1 MIDTSVRAA
10 FENMAISGKGDAS
23 ALAAGLRRN
32 VTGVGLR
39 ALAAKLVHVAVCAP
53 ARLIDVYDGAAHG
66 WLSGILYPP
75 GTRNTKNDRPPEA
88 FWEAFW
94 QVLEQP
100 AADRRRGAFTLA
112 TARLAGLLD
121 PQINARVAATTAD
134 FRGVREAAARGLL
147 ERIDVRDLAGMP
159 PSTLGG
165 VVHREAMVR
174 GQLGRIL
181 DPAALSLDTL
191 PAPLGY
197 LNARILESHLVWAT
211 VAGYSHAEL
220 DELALAAFQMAQF
233 GHHYSSLLLALTMTT
248 IAMERPE
255 GLEIVLESIFRGWLH
270 GRETRP
276 LLGVAW
282 SELWDLP
289 IDAVRQSL
297 GVTPFPSPLTAA
309 VWQTSR
315 TRGSS

>member
-1 MIDTSVRAA
+1 MIGTSVRTA
-10 FENMAISGKGDAS
+10 FESMAISGKGDAS

-39 ALAAKLVHVAVCAP
+39 ALAAKFVHVAVCAP
-53 ARLIDVYDGAAHG
+53 ARLVDVYDGAAHG

-75 GTRNTKNDRPPEA
+75 GTRNTKDDRPPEA

-94 QVLEQP
+94 QILDQP
-100 AADRRRGAFTLA
+100 AAARRRGAFTLA
-112 TARLAGLLD
+112 TIGLAGLLD
-121 PQINARVAATTAD
+121 PQIDARVAATARD
-134 FRGVREAAARGLL
+134 FPGVRDAAARGLL
-147 ERIDVRDLAGMP
+147 ERIDVRDLAGLP
-159 PSTLGG
+159 PGSLGG
-165 VVHREAMVR
+165 IVHREAMVR
-174 GQLGRIL
+174 GQLGQIL
-181 DPAALSLDTL
+181 DPAVLSLDRL

-197 LNARILESHLVWAT
+197 LNARILESHLVWAA

-233 GHHYSSLLLALTMTT
+233 GHHYSSLLIALTLTT
-248 IAMERPE
+248 IAIDRPQ
-255 GLEIVLESIFRGWLH
+255 GLEIVLESIFRGWRH

-282 SELWDLP
+282 GELWDLP
-289 IDAVRQSL
+289 IDTVRQGL

-309 VWQTSR
+309 VRQAAR
-315 TRGSS
+315 TRGST